1 MTEENKR
8 DFLGE
13 ALKNANDSIG
23 RPETSTIM
31 AGDPESTDV
40 GQFDGVDPKLAKRF
54 PQDMSDWP
62 DEIAVVVE
70 VPSQDSID
78 LVSELQD
85 PIDRHPDALQL
96 HPVQPNEGY
105 PRSSPQTNRGIVDGV
120 LGEEIKPIRN
130 GRYVRRVTG
139 NQLVDSQVHEVAA
152 MIELG
157 GQPWAVLITPV
168 RSYEERKDAYD
179 KKTGRFADVFELA
192 DDPEGSDLGYRAILA
207 VPEDTLVLTETQY
220 ETIHRSHGRISVP
233 EPFMLAGNWEYLS
246 REERNDLAKEWDD
259 VRRSEQAAE
268 SSSDE

>member
-1 MTEENKR
+1 MTKKSKR

-13 ALKNANDSIG
+13 ALETANSAVG
-23 RPETSTIM
+23 RPDTPTIL

-40 GQFDGVDPKLAKRF
+40 GQFDGVDPKTAQRF

-62 DEIAVVVE
+62 DEIAVVKK

-78 LVSELQD
+78 LIPEMQD

-96 HPVQPNEGY
+96 HPARPNEGH
-105 PRSSPQTNRGIVDGV
+105 PRGAHQVNRGIVDSV

-139 NQLVDSQVHEVAA
+139 NELVDSQVHEVAA

-157 GQPWAVLITPV
+157 DQPWAVLITPV

-179 KKTGRFADVFELA
+179 KKTGRFSDVFELE

-207 VPEDTLVLTETQY
+207 VPADTLVLTEQQY
-220 ETIHRSHGRISVP
+220 ETIRRSHGRFSAP
-233 EPFMLAGNWEYLS
+233 EPFVIAGNWEYLS
-246 REERNDLAKEWDD
+246 REERNNLTNEWDD
-259 VRRSEQAAE
+259 IRRSEQAAE
-268 SSSDE
+268 SPSDE